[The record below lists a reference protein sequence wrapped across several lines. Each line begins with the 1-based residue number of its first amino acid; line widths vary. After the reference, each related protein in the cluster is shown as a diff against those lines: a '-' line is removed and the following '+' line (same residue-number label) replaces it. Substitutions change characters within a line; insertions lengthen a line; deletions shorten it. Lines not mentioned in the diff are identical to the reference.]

1 VVSAA
6 FDLVRFSLYI
16 LVFAVVM
23 VVVFSWLN
31 PHAPMAPLFEALT
44 RRFLRPLRRVIPLL
58 GRFDLSPLV
67 LLVLLQIAL
76 IVLAGVRASVMG
88 WP

>member
-1 VVSAA
+1 
-6 FDLVRFSLYI
+6 
-16 LVFAVVM
+16 
-23 VVVFSWLN
+23 
-31 PHAPMAPLFEALT
+31 MAPLFEALT